1 MSNPVLNKITNQN
14 YQSSEKPVNLES
26 ILQKITL
33 LALITSLTTYI
44 SWQQNNPTY
53 LLLAIL
59 ILPILLITAFKP
71 NTANFLA
78 VPYSVLQGLV
88 LGTFARQ
95 LENTY
100 PNIAK
105 TALTITTLT
114 LATLLYAF
122 LKKSLR
128 LSTRFKKALIIATA
142 SIAIYYL
149 IALGTYLLNSLTNSN
164 LNLPLI
170 QSNSIFGILFTL
182 FVAVVAALNFLI
194 DFENIESAISQ
205 KSPKN
210 IEWALAMGLL
220 VTFVWLYIEILRL
233 LSKLNRD

>member
-1 MSNPVLNKITNQN
+1 
-14 YQSSEKPVNLES
+14 
-26 ILQKITL
+26 
-33 LALITSLTTYI
+33 
-44 SWQQNNPTY
+44 
-53 LLLAIL
+53 
-59 ILPILLITAFKP
+59 
-71 NTANFLA
+71 

-149 IALGTYLLNSLTNSN
+149 IALGTYLLNSLTNTN

-205 KSPKN
+205 KSPKD